1 MPLETEANFHAFES
15 LNPFEF
21 NKAFEDRQ
29 LAPGTSQFPA
39 DLVRSSAEAWFNT
52 ACDRINSKTY
62 SPLCDDMIANRCNKP
77 VAHNYTQVYHEI
89 LSPFRHSKLAFAEIG
104 IGTPNQD
111 VPSAMAD
118 SYSFGASLRGWRQY
132 LRNSETIVNGGDI
145 DPRVLF
151 EEDRIKTNYI
161 NQLNPVQIAAYLK
174 DSDLASGIDFIL
186 DDGLHEFRSNLCLLS
201 TVWPYIKQNGLYLIE
216 DMSDKTFKLLV
227 EMISSL
233 SLGADCAGF
242 ELPSPI
248 KSDNRIIVIQ
258 KR

>member
-1 MPLETEANFHAFES
+1 MTLETEANFHAFES
-15 LNPFEF
+15 VNPFEF
-21 NKAFEDRQ
+21 NRAFEDRQ
-29 LAPGTSQFPA
+29 LAPGTSEFPA
-39 DLVRSSAEAWFNT
+39 DLVRNSSSTWFET
-52 ACDRINSKTY
+52 ACERINSETY
-62 SPLCDDMIANRCNKP
+62 SPLCEDMIANRCNKP

-89 LSPFRHSKLAFAEIG
+89 LAPFQSSKLAFAEIG

-118 SYSFGASLRGWRQY
+118 SYTFGASLRGWRQY
-132 LRNSETIVNGGDI
+132 LRNNDTIVNGGDI

-151 EEDRIKTNYI
+151 QEERIQTNYI
-161 NQLNPVQIAAYLK
+161 NQLNPVQIDAYLK
-174 DSDLASGIDFIL
+174 ASGLASGIDFIL

-201 TVWPYIKQNGLYLIE
+201 SVWPYLKQNGLYLIE
-216 DMSDKTFKLLV
+216 DMSAKIFNQLI

-242 ELPSPI
+242 ELPSAI
-248 KSDNRIIVIQ
+248 KSDNRIIVLQ